1 VKVKMHHSINVVA
14 VICCVCVGT
23 SAAHADSMNPT
34 NDELV
39 ALLLED
45 FGTHDEACRGG
56 SGDKNET
63 WVACGSRD
71 YAASLLN
78 EFGWCHGENGQ
89 SAYEMVWHQ
98 CSSNSLLPSGQ

>member
-1 VKVKMHHSINVVA
+1 MLFKASLTATFVLLFGIPSH
-14 VICCVCVGT
+14 
-23 SAAHADSMNPT
+23 AAPNI
-34 NDELV
+34 DELV

-71 YAASLLN
+71 YAATLLN

-98 CSSNSLLPSGQ
+98 CSSNSLLHSGE